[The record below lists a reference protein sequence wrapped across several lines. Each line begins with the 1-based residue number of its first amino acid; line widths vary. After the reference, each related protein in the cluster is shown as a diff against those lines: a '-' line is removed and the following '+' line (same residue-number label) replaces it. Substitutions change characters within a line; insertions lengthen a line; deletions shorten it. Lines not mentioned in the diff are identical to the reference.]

1 MIKTIIVDDEL
12 NAREFLEKVL
22 NRYFSNKFI
31 ILAKCETVDEALI
44 EISNNIPDLVFLD
57 IQMPEKNGFE
67 LLKSIP
73 QIDFEVVFTTAHK
86 DFAIKAIRYSAFDY
100 LLKPVSY
107 IDLISTVKRFEE
119 RISIKTDN
127 NRIKLLLENLN
138 HSESNFN
145 KIALP
150 TETGFELIKQSQIAY
165 CKADDNYCII
175 HLIGNKKIIIA
186 KTLKYVQEIIGSNN
200 FIRTHKSYLVNL
212 NYIERFSKTNDM
224 FAELTDGTLIPVSFR
239 KKDEFIKAITTRQ

>member
-1 MIKTIIVDDEL
+1 MIKVIIVDDEL

-22 NRYFSNKFI
+22 NRYFPNKFI
-31 ILAKCETVDEALI
+31 ILAKCETVDEALC
-44 EISNNIPDLVFLD
+44 EISNNKPDLVFLD

-67 LLKSIP
+67 LLKSIT

-119 RISIKTDN
+119 RNSNKTDN
-127 NRIKLLLENLN
+127 DRIKLLLENLN
-138 HSESNFN
+138 NSESNFN

-150 TETGFELIKQSQIAY
+150 TETGYELIKQSQIAY
-165 CKADDNYCII
+165 CKADDNYCVI
-175 HLIGNKKIIIA
+175 HLIGNRKIIIA
-186 KTLKYVQEIIGSNN
+186 KTLKYVEELISSNN

-224 FAELTDGTLIPVSFR
+224 QAELTDGTLIPVSFR
-239 KKDEFIKAITTRQ
+239 KKDEFIKAITTKH